1 MDTAPDDLD
10 LVFAALADP
19 TRRAIVERLTHG
31 DATVNE
37 LAEPFAISQQ
47 AVSKHLRVLERAR
60 LVSRGRVAQT
70 RPVTLDGHRLDEATG
85 WIERNRRI
93 WAERHDRL
101 TAHLETLD
109 PEADR

>member
-1 MDTAPDDLD
+1 VDPTDDLD

-47 AVSKHLRVLERAR
+47 AVSKHLQVLERAR
-60 LVSRGRVAQT
+60 LVSRTRVAQA
-70 RPVTLDGHRLDEATG
+70 RPVALDGARLAEATS
-85 WIERNRRI
+85 WIERNRLA

-101 TAHLETLD
+101 AAHLASLD
-109 PEADR
+109 PEAGR